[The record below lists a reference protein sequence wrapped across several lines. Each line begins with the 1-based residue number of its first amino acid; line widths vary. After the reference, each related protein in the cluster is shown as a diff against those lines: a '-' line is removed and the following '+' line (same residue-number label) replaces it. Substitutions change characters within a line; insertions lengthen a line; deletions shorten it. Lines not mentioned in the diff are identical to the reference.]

1 MTPQRVGTTPD
12 RSRPDPVD
20 LDALEGASS
29 PHATIRRE
37 VLQRILTGE
46 LQAGDPVGVS
56 RLARITGVSRTP
68 VREAFL
74 QLQREGFLTLRENRG
89 FFVPELT
96 EREARE
102 LYPIVHALEDLALI
116 AAGRPSRTRLER
128 LEALSARLADAVG
141 PEQAITLN
149 FAWHRVLTEP
159 CANRELALLLE
170 RYRLRIYRY
179 ERAYYAPGAER
190 VAYSV
195 ELHEKILEAIRAGDM
210 GRARAVLERHWLGDF
225 SLYLP
230 ERRRVAERR
239 GTPGP
244 GEAKS

>member
-1 MTPQRVGTTPD
+1 M
-12 RSRPDPVD
+12 
-20 LDALEGASS
+20 

-37 VLQRILTGE
+37 VLERILTGE
-46 LQAGDPVGVS
+46 LQAGEPVGVS

-102 LYPIVHALEDLALI
+102 LFPIVHALEDLALI

-149 FAWHRVLTEP
+149 
-159 CANRELALLLE
+159 
-170 RYRLRIYRY
+170 
-179 ERAYYAPGAER
+179 
-190 VAYSV
+190 
-195 ELHEKILEAIRAGDM
+195 
-210 GRARAVLERHWLGDF
+210 
-225 SLYLP
+225 P